1 MSTSN
6 SPDILTVSGLTK
18 EFGEVVAVRNVS
30 ETFRKGEFI
39 CILGPSGCGKS
50 TFLRLIAGFE
60 KPDAGEILLQGK
72 SLKNVEPERRNVN
85 TVFQSYALFPHLT
98 VYNNVAFGLKMKK
111 TPADEIRRR
120 AGEALEL
127 VGLAKEG
134 DRYPRQ
140 LSGGQQQ
147 RVALARA
154 IVNRPAI
161 LLLDEPL
168 AALDKNLRL
177 AMQDELRKIQREV
190 GITFLHVTHDQTE
203 ALVMSDRLGVMNEG
217 VFEQVGPPQEVY
229 NRPVNRFVAEF
240 LGFSNILEATAVG
253 RASLRIMV
261 NHSLTLQVAENNFP
275 RNREKV
281 TYLVRPEKI
290 ALHRHRPQHDT
301 NVFEGVLTR
310 LRYAGPEL
318 ECDVQIG
325 ETKLLAQAIGRG
337 EPESLLEG
345 ERVYV
350 HIDPADIV
358 YLPGRELTGADGR
371 GS

>member
-6 SPDILTVSGLTK
+6 SSVILTVSGLTK
-18 EFGEVVAVRNVS
+18 KFGEVAAVRNAS
-30 ETFRKGEFI
+30 ESFRKGEFI

-60 KPDAGEILLQGK
+60 RPDAGEIILEGK
-72 SLKNVEPERRNVN
+72 SVENVEPERRNVN
-85 TVFQSYALFPHLT
+85 TVFQNYALFPHLS
-98 VYNNVAFGLKMKK
+98 VYHNVAFGLKMKK
-111 TPADEIRRR
+111 TPEGEIRRR

-134 DRYPRQ
+134 GRYPRQ

-203 ALVMSDRLGVMNEG
+203 ALVMSDRLVVMNEG

-240 LGFSNILEATAVG
+240 LGFSNILEATAVD

-261 NHSLTLQVAENNFP
+261 NHSLTLQVAEQNFP
-275 RNREKV
+275 RNQEKAA
-281 TYLVRPEKI
+281 YLVRPEKI
-290 ALHRHRPQHDT
+290 ALHRRRPEHEN

-325 ETKLLAQAIGRG
+325 ETRLLVQTIGRG
-337 EPESLLEG
+337 EAEGLQEG
-345 ERVYV
+345 ERVYL

-358 YLPGRELTGADGR
+358 CLPA
-371 GS
+371 

>member
-1 MSTSN
+1 MSTTN
-6 SPDILTVSGLTK
+6 ALEILTVAHLTK
-18 EFGEVVAVRNVS
+18 NFGEVAAVRNVS
-30 ETFRKGEFI
+30 ETFHKGEFI

-60 KPDAGEILLQGK
+60 RPDEGEIILEGK
-72 SLKNVEPERRNVN
+72 NVKNVEPERRNVN
-85 TVFQSYALFPHLT
+85 TVFQNYALFPHLR
-98 VYNNVAFGLKMKK
+98 VFDNVAFGLKMKK
-111 TPADEIRRR
+111 TPPDEIRRR
-120 AGEALEL
+120 VGEALEL
-127 VGLAKEG
+127 VGLTKEA

-203 ALVMSDRLGVMNEG
+203 ALVMSDRLVVMNQG
-217 VFEQVGPPQEVY
+217 IFEQVGPPQKVY
-229 NRPVNRFVAEF
+229 NRPVSRFVAEF
-240 LGFSNILEATAVG
+240 LGFSNILEAKPLD
-253 RASLRIMV
+253 RASLRIML
-261 NHSLTLQVAENNFP
+261 NHSLTLQVAEQNFP
-275 RNREKV
+275 RNQEKA

-290 ALHRHRPQHDT
+290 ALHRRCPEHEN
-301 NVFEGVLTR
+301 NVFAGVLTR

-325 ETKLLAQAIGRG
+325 ETKLLVQAAGRG
-337 EPESLLEG
+337 ETESLAEG

-350 HIDPADIV
+350 HIDPGDIV
-358 YLPGRELTGADGR
+358 YLPGGR
-371 GS
+371 